1 MKQRRGR
8 GLFGPCVSTLSLH
21 FLPADCLEVLRVFVG
36 AGGEGGDV
44 YVWEQVRTSSL
55 KHLVWGCNLF
65 FSPSPSKMCFS
76 VGQRRFEKLGLN
88 WQHHCEKEV
97 CELLCCHPV
106 PTFCNFSTKK
116 DSSLTGKIILDETV
130 CVLCFMRVW
139 RWAFIA
145 ENGFHF
151 REDRGLKFLFWIT
164 LSECRNR
171 NVRMRSWHLLLSCG
185 ILTVIKELSDIFA

>member
-1 MKQRRGR
+1 MVLAFPRF
-8 GLFGPCVSTLSLH
+8 LFTFYLLIVWKYSE
-21 FLPADCLEVLRVFVG
+21 FLWVVVG
-36 AGGEGGDV
+36 GGCV

-76 VGQRRFEKLGLN
+76 AGQRRFEKLGLN

-139 RWAFIA
+139 RGAFIA

-151 REDRGLKFLFWIT
+151 RGNRGLKFLFWIM